1 MYISIFRVVRIKK
14 WTILTL
20 RSKLNRNSDSMNLN
34 NAYGV
39 LKNRRT
45 VPFSLHEREK
55 KLLCDL
61 EVSVPDG

>member
-20 RSKLNRNSDSMNLN
+20 RSKLYRNSDPMNLN

-55 KLLCDL
+55 NL

>member
-1 MYISIFRVVRIKK
+1 
-14 WTILTL
+14 
-20 RSKLNRNSDSMNLN
+20 MNHN

-55 KLLCDL
+55 NL